1 MCEHDG
7 RCIPALYE
15 CDGHDHCGDL
25 SDETVPCG
33 KFFFFFFFFILY
45 SFYMI
50 FRIGFMMNIIYK
62 DKGYNVIAQ

>member
-33 KFFFFFFFFILY
+33 KFFFFFFIFYSILILHDLPY
-45 SFYMI
+45 RFYDEHYLQ
-50 FRIGFMMNIIYK
+50 R
-62 DKGYNVIAQ
+62 